1 MQQSNALRPSTDVW
15 FDDGD
20 FILASLHRLYRVHQ
34 NVLTKNSAV
43 IASAIKD
50 ADVQE
55 LFQGIPMIH
64 FPDIKDEEMVHF
76 LKYIHGVER
85 T

>member
-1 MQQSNALRPSTDVW
+1 M
-15 FDDGD
+15 
-20 FILASLHRLYRVHQ
+20 
-34 NVLTKNSAV
+34 LTKNSAV